1 MDAARFAALW
11 ERCRVHHGGVDPRAL
26 YTRLADLYGEAHR
39 RYHTPSHI
47 DHCLEQFDLARAQI
61 PGADAVEMALW
72 FHDAVYDP
80 GADDNERRSA
90 QLFRKWAGD
99 VIDPALADDVCR
111 LILATE
117 HRELPWS
124 SDEKYVVDI
133 DLSGLG
139 LPWPL
144 FFRES
149 EAVRAEFVNLA
160 EEVLMAAQGR
170 FLRSLLERGSI
181 YATQFFRERY
191 ESRARRNITR
201 YLAAMDDAG
210 G

>member
-1 MDAARFAALW
+1 MDAARFVALW
-11 ERCRVHHGGVDPRAL
+11 ERCRVHDGGIDASAL
-26 YTRLADLYGEAHR
+26 YARLADLYVEAHR

-72 FHDAVYDP
+72 FHDAVYDL

-90 QLFRKWAGD
+90 QLFREWAGD
-99 VIDPALADDVCR
+99 VTGPAFADDVCR
-111 LILATE
+111 LIRVTE
-117 HRELPWS
+117 HRELPER

-133 DLSGLG
+133 DLSGFG

-149 EAVRAEFVNLA
+149 QAVRAEFVNLA
-160 EEVLMAAQGR
+160 EEELMAAQSR
-170 FLRSLLERGSI
+170 FLRSLLERDSI
-181 YATQFFRERY
+181 YATEFFRERY

-201 YLAAMDDAG
+201 YLAATGNAG